1 MSLEPRF
8 RWNVSLPH
16 DPDRPW
22 PSSWKF
28 YPSPRTFTQVPF
40 VPFMTNSMSAHV
52 TVNIYFNNT
61 NFILF
66 SHLYISRWS
75 QRQTC
80 RFLHY
85 HYPHGGPTWLPPPP
99 GRWWAPCPPAWQAAG
114 TAWSATTLPTG
125 GFPSQCPS
133 TSGPGRSLRLLPTRW
148 STRSSTSRGSSEGP
162 RHLKVTVRS
171 STTSAGLFVKKKKE
185 TFEDSFQRYS
195 NFFVIFFVK
204 QTFHWQSG
212 PFMEIGTL

>member
-1 MSLEPRF
+1 MRWLSLKIKWKVSWASVV
-8 RWNVSLPH
+8 RWEAGGRRSC
-16 DPDRPW
+16 W
-22 PSSWKF
+22 PTS
-28 YPSPRTFTQVPF
+28 
-40 VPFMTNSMSAHV
+40 
-52 TVNIYFNNT
+52 
-61 NFILF
+61 
-66 SHLYISRWS
+66 
-75 QRQTC
+75 
-80 RFLHY
+80 
-85 HYPHGGPTWLPPPP
+85 WLPPPLTTWSPPP

-133 TSGPGRSLRLLPTRW
+133 TSGPGRSLSLLPTRW

-195 NFFVIFFVK
+195 NFIHFCRDFE
-204 QTFHWQSG
+204 G
-212 PFMEIGTL
+212 CL